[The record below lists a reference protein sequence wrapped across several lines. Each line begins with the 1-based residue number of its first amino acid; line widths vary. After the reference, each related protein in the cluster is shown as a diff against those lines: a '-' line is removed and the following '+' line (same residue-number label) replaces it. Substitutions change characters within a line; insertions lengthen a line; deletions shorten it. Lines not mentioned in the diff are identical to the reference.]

1 MGVTAVVNAA
11 QGDMPGWSYVNTK
24 ASYYSR
30 CNIKFLGVPAL
41 DVKHYPI
48 NQHFQNTANFI
59 DNILK
64 NKGKH
69 ILLKCKKKSIFL
81 FFFLGGISGN
91 ILKNITIIF

>member
-64 NKGKH
+64 NKGKQ
-69 ILLKCKKKSIFL
+69 ILLKCKKKFIFL
-81 FFFLGGISGN
+81 
-91 ILKNITIIF
+91 